1 MVSSVFA
8 QKSKLLESRK
18 TDQKQGEA
26 ITDRWL
32 LFCYEHLAPVLWALT
47 CDTCK
52 VLGEVFLS
60 LDTLYCAVKRIK
72 HGRRGCDCH
81 WKNRQSL

>member
-18 TDQKQGEA
+18 TDQNKEKQSLTGGCF
-26 ITDRWL
+26 
-32 LFCYEHLAPVLWALT
+32 FCYEHLAPVLWALT

-81 WKNRQSL
+81 WKNRQSR

>member
-32 LFCYEHLAPVLWALT
+32 LFCEHLAPVLWALT